1 MSGRVLVCTDLDRTL
16 LPNGSQPESPG
27 ARRCFARL
35 AAREEVSL
43 AYVSGRH
50 LTLVEK
56 AITNYVLPQPDYV
69 IADVGTSLY
78 AYADDCWRRRSDWD
92 DQFAADWGGMDHAS
106 IRLLFEDIIDLQL
119 QEAAKQSRYK
129 LSFYVPMYSDRHA
142 LLGQMQERLRRHSV
156 NASLIW
162 SIDEPA
168 GIALLDV
175 VPAGATKFHAVE
187 FLMQSEGF
195 SLDDTVF
202 AGDSGNDLPVL
213 TSRLHA
219 VLVANASDEVREEA
233 WQMSEARGTV
243 DSLYLARGGFM
254 GMNGNYSA
262 GILEG
267 IVHYLPHTRAWV
279 ETGEPHGG

>member
-1 MSGRVLVCTDLDRTL
+1 VSDRVLICTDLDRTL
-16 LPNGSQPESPG
+16 LPNGKQSESPG
-27 ARRCFARL
+27 ARQCFARL

-50 LTLVEK
+50 LALIEK

-69 IADVGTSLY
+69 VADVGTSLY
-78 AYADDCWRRRSDWD
+78 EYADDCWRRRCDWD
-92 DQFAADWGGMDHAS
+92 EQFAPDWGNMDHAS
-106 IRLLFEDIIDLQL
+106 IRLLFSDIIDLQL
-119 QEAAKQSRYK
+119 QEATKQSRYK
-129 LSFYVPMYSDRHA
+129 LSFYVPLYTDRHM
-142 LLGQMQERLRRHSV
+142 LLPAMQQRLEKHKV

-175 VPAGATKFHAVE
+175 VPAGATKYHAVE
-187 FLMQSEGF
+187 YLVNSEGF
-195 SLDDTVF
+195 TLESAVF

-213 TSRLHA
+213 TSSIRA
-219 VLVANASDEVREEA
+219 VLVANATGEVREEA
-233 WQMSEARGTV
+233 WQQARARGTA

-267 IVHYLPHTRAWV
+267 VVHFLPRTRAWL
-279 ETGEPHGG
+279 EENARNE